1 MDHIELGKRLRAAR
15 DGVGLNQQDV
25 ADDLKLPR
33 TAISLIESGQRQVST
48 IELTQMAAL
57 YRRPVSEFLQ
67 PNAFESEDYLVVLHR
82 LAPEL
87 KGDPQVQ
94 VDVETCLDLCR
105 IGVGLEKALGRE
117 ERQGPP
123 DFAVPM
129 PRTASDAVTQ
139 GVEIA
144 AEERRRLGLG
154 SAPIRNISARINEQ
168 GVWAVKSRLGTDMAG
183 FFMHHPTIGLVVIT
197 NAGHVPSR
205 RRFSFAHEYGHALM
219 DRDRRVQVT
228 TTRNSEDLVE
238 MRANAFAAAFLL
250 PANGVEHFLA
260 AVGKGQNSRQQQLF
274 YDVASNG
281 KFDIETR
288 QEPYSQTITPQDIA
302 MLAMNY
308 GVSYDA
314 VAYRLNTLRYL
325 DRAQTQEL
333 LAKAPLGRRYIELL
347 GAMQMGDDSGMPAES
362 SEGPELRSQ
371 ILHLAMEAFRREE
384 ISQGRLLEIGRKL
397 GIDSKALLDLVH
409 DENPLSQD

>member
-1 MDHIELGKRLRAAR
+1 
-15 DGVGLNQQDV
+15 LNQQDV

-139 GVEIA
+139 GFEIA

-260 AVGKGQNSRQQQLF
+260 AVGKGQNSRQQQQF